1 MRVEALAYCKV
12 FAVRAIVN
20 GYIEVSISSLFN
32 LSYTVV
38 LFGLDQ
44 SCILLVKIYWIANR
58 TITVFPTVN
67 NSASIGDPGQKNT
80 FHKIRSPF

>member
-1 MRVEALAYCKV
+1 MRVLALANAKSMMYDPLLMDTLKS
-12 FAVRAIVN
+12 ASA
-20 GYIEVSISSLFN
+20 SLFN